1 MMKIVCNNKIAT
13 SSLLLLLF
21 CAFCLFGSCHSANT
35 IRGSSSSTTTFFDY
49 SYNDGEATQ
58 KRELKSLEIIGS
70 DPSVKLT
77 RCQGDCDDDSE

>member
-1 MMKIVCNNKIAT
+1 MMMKIA
-13 SSLLLLLF
+13 SSLLLL
-21 CAFCLFGSCHSANT
+21 CVMFCLFGCCHANT
-35 IRGSSSSTTTFFDY
+35 IRGSSGSTTTFFD
-49 SYNDGEATQ
+49 SYYDGETQQ